1 MTVYDAGETVDLIE
15 PWIYASL
22 LADENGSDGVV
33 DLVGVNSI
41 SGTLS
46 VGDLEPPY
54 VTFLNQDS
62 RDITGNAGLI
72 ISTSNLYAIKA
83 VARTG
88 SWDDVRPIAARIKA
102 LFHLPGRVVTLAEGS
117 LTSTREIL
125 INYAEVT
132 EGVQYRHLGAV
143 FRIRASRDE

>member
-1 MTVYDAGETVDLIE
+1 VWDVTVYDAGETVDLIE

-22 LADENGSDGVV
+22 LADSDLM
-33 DLVGVNSI
+33 DLVGVGSI

-62 RDITGNAGLI
+62 RDIVGNAGLI

-102 LFHLPGRVVTLAEGS
+102 LFHLPGREVMVPGGS
-117 LTSTREIL
+117 LTSNREIL
-125 INYAEVT
+125 INYAEIT

>member
-1 MTVYDAGETVDLIE
+1 MSIHAAETVDLIE
-15 PWIYASL
+15 PWIYSTLTGDDDL
-22 LADENGSDGVV
+22 LA
-33 DLVGVNSI
+33 LVGEASI

-54 VTFLNQDS
+54 VTFLNQSS
-62 RDITGNAGLI
+62 RDVQGNAGQI
-72 ISTSNLYAIKA
+72 ISTTNLYMIKA

-88 SWDDVRPIAARIKA
+88 SWDDVRPIAGRIFT
-102 LFHLPGRVVTLAEGS
+102 LFHLPNREIDVPGGS
-117 LTSTREIL
+117 LTSHRENI
-125 INYAEVT
+125 IQYPEIT